1 MLPNAVD
8 LQWILTVLKM
18 ISKNARRQAARQAE
32 REGNLARVRLVENAM
47 GPYERTRPRDPA
59 KAQALRSIGT
69 PAQFIGPVSAGDHGF
84 GDDDEQGDDQGGRAG
99 S

>member
-69 PAQFIGPVSAGDHGF
+69 PAQFIGPVSAGASTDAF
-84 GDDDEQGDDQGGRAG
+84 RVRA
-99 S
+99 